1 MTGTVR
7 AERDGPL
14 AWITIDN
21 VERRNALTG
30 EMFAALARHMAD
42 LDADPGVRAIVL
54 RGAGDRAFAAGADVS
69 DLGAGVRPASGAGA
83 SADSAAGTPTG
94 SAPSTPTG
102 SAPGTPAGFAA
113 GTPTIAM
120 IRGACIGGGL
130 LLALM
135 CDVRLAGDDARFGI
149 PASKLGVAY
158 PYDGVRRLLAAAGPA
173 AAGEILLTGATF
185 GAEDALRWGLVSRV
199 VSGPDLEAS
208 AREMAAS
215 IANGAP
221 LSARAARASIR
232 AAVAGSPP
240 DAVEEAERAIAAC
253 WVSEDLREGQQAFLE
268 KRPPH
273 FTGH

>member
-83 SADSAAGTPTG
+83 T
-94 SAPSTPTG
+94 
-102 SAPGTPAGFAA
+102 AGFAA

-149 PASKLGVAY
+149 PASRLGVAY